1 MLSGVGRHRIYA
13 TLRRY
18 IPAPF
23 SEQVMP
29 HLIVEFS
36 DDPSI
41 ASRVEPLLDAIHRAA
56 TASGLF
62 DESHIRVR
70 ALPYAHYRVGGKR
83 EPFIHV
89 QCRLHAGRSEAQK
102 RQLSEAVLAAVRGQG
117 WVAKV
122 ITVEVV
128 EMDRDSYA
136 KYVLN

>member
-1 MLSGVGRHRIYA
+1 
-13 TLRRY
+13 
-18 IPAPF
+18 
-23 SEQVMP
+23 MP

-36 DDPSI
+36 DGPSI
-41 ASRVEPLLDAIHRAA
+41 ANQVEPLLDAIHRAA
-56 TASGLF
+56 AATGLF

-70 ALPYAHYRVGGKR
+70 AVPYTHYRVGGER

-102 RQLSEAVLAAVRGQG
+102 RQLSEAVLAAVRGPG
-117 WVAKV
+117 WSVKV
-122 ITVEVV
+122 ITVE

>member
-1 MLSGVGRHRIYA
+1 
-13 TLRRY
+13 
-18 IPAPF
+18 
-23 SEQVMP
+23 MP

-36 DDPSI
+36 DVPSI
-41 ASRVEPLLDAIHRAA
+41 ANQVELLLDAIHHAA
-56 TASGLF
+56 VATGLF

-70 ALPYAHYRVGGKR
+70 ALPYAHYRVGGKQ

-102 RQLSEAVLAAVRGQG
+102 RQLSEAVLAAVRGLG
-117 WVAKV
+117 WPVKVA
-122 ITVEVV
+122 TVEVV